1 MTLVTSIKQ
10 HAWKAIAA
18 IIFIWL
24 QYQLWFDDTGLFSNM
39 QMSEKITSQQEIN
52 SAFDAR
58 NQVLAEEI
66 WALKSGMDSLEAKA
80 RKELGMIKKDE
91 TFFIAI
97 EKPEH
102 E

>member
-1 MTLVTSIKQ
+1 MTLVNSIKQ
-10 HAWKAIAA
+10 HAWKTIAA

-97 EKPEH
+97 EKAKH

>member
-10 HAWKAIAA
+10 QAWKGIAA

-39 QMSEKITSQQEIN
+39 QMSEKISSQQEIN

-97 EKPEH
+97 EKAKH

>member
-10 HAWKAIAA
+10 HAWKFISLV
-18 IIFIWL
+18 IFIWL
-24 QYQLWFDDTGLFSNM
+24 QYQLWFDDTGLFSNIK
-39 QMSEKITSQQEIN
+39 MSEKITSQQEVN
-52 SAFDAR
+52 TAFDAR

-80 RKELGMIKKDE
+80 RKELGMIKKGE

-97 EKPEH
+97 EKVNH